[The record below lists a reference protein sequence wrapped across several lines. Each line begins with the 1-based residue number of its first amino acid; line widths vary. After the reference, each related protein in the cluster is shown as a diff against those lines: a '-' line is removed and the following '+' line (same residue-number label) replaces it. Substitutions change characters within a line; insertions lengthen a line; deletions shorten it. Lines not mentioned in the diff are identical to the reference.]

1 MKTGRRRGLAAFL
14 ALWLLALTG
23 CGAPAVGPAPTA
35 RPAASA
41 PPTAAPTAAPL
52 TAADLTL
59 AEKVGQLFLVRPD
72 ALDPART
79 PQQIEDPDAAGA
91 TALTD
96 AMRATL
102 ARIPVGGV
110 VLFLLWRLSRGRH
123 VGEQLCLVAM
133 LFYLLMENKIFLL
146 SANPLFL
153 LLPCALLTPRG
164 APLPVLCRPAETPAE
179 KTPAMV

>member
-1 MKTGRRRGLAAFL
+1 MSSVVSLLGGLPSDGDVHHSIDNTY
-14 ALWLLALTG
+14 LALTMNKG
-23 CGAPAVGPAPTA
+23 VLGA
-35 RPAASA
+35 
-41 PPTAAPTAAPL
+41 L
-52 TAADLTL
+52 L
-59 AEKVGQLFLVRPD
+59 
-72 ALDPART
+72 
-79 PQQIEDPDAAGA
+79 
-91 TALTD
+91 
-96 AMRATL
+96 
-102 ARIPVGGV
+102 VGGV